1 MVYICIPS
9 RDEDRTIGVLLWKVR
24 DVMQELGR
32 DYRVLVFDDGS
43 TDDTGPLL
51 NSYKRFLPL
60 TVMGRKRPV
69 GYAAAVEHLLRAAAG
84 RARYPKRDAVVVM
97 QGDFTEQPGDLSGL
111 VKTFEGGADIVAGQ
125 PADDAFGASGE
136 DGPPWKVRL
145 ARKLGVALLGRAGG
159 AEASSGDPL
168 CGFRAYRTVVVR
180 KALDACREDPLL
192 TRSGWAANAELLA
205 KLAPFARRI
214 ARAPVTMRY
223 DIRWRRTRVR
233 VLSTV
238 AEILRLRRTSRG
250 ASAGQGRK
258 VAAARRAALALAA
271 PWVVAGGWPAG
282 DALAQ
287 NGTNARPAL
296 LLDSLAKPSLSVAKL
311 PFELGEN
318 LKYKVKAMIFNVG
331 EGRMTVARIDTV
343 HNVPAY
349 AAEWH
354 IRGGFLGYRIDS
366 KFYSWMDTETLVSR
380 RFLKDQ
386 HEGGRKRYRE
396 YDFFP
401 EERRW
406 HRLDYDTTATLPTS
420 LPLDDVSFV
429 YYARTLPLV
438 VGETYTLNRYFK
450 EEGNPVVIK
459 VLRKDR
465 RKVGA
470 GEFNTIVV
478 QPSIRTRGLFSE
490 GGHAEIHFSD
500 DERRL
505 IVYMKVDLPV
515 AGTLSLHLEEIG
527 NAPPAVGD
535 SAAAASESASATCAD
550 APGGQDGR
558 EAGARN
564 RR

>member
-1 MVYICIPS
+1 MVYICIPT
-9 RDEDRTIGVLLWKVR
+9 RDEDRTIGVLLWKIR
-24 DVMQELGR
+24 SVMQELGR
-32 DYRVLVFDDGS
+32 DYAVLVFDDGS
-43 TDDTGPLL
+43 TDRTLPLL
-51 NSYKRFLPL
+51 NTYKRFLPL
-60 TVMGRKRPV
+60 TILGRKRPV
-69 GYAAAVEHLLRAAAG
+69 GYGAALEHLLRAVVA
-84 RARYPKRDAVVVM
+84 RTRYPKRDAVVVM
-97 QGDFTEQPGDLSGL
+97 QGDFTDHPGDLDAL
-111 VKTFEGGADIVAGQ
+111 VKPFEGGADIVAGT
-125 PADDAFGASGE
+125 PELDAAGGSGDAGA
-136 DGPPWKVRL
+136 PWHVRL
-145 ARKLGVALLGRAGG
+145 ARKLGHAVLGRARPAGV
-159 AEASSGDPL
+159 ESGDPF
-168 CGFRAYRTVVVR
+168 CGYRAYRAVVVG
-180 KALDACREDPLL
+180 KALEACGDGPLL
-192 TRSGWAANAELLA
+192 ARSGWAANAELMA
-205 KLAPFARRI
+205 KLAPLARRI
-214 ARAPVTMRY
+214 AEAPVRVRY
-223 DIRWRRTRVR
+223 DIRWRRSRVR
-233 VLSTV
+233 LLPTV
-238 AEILRLRRTSRG
+238 AEILRLRRAVRG
-250 ASAGQGRK
+250 LRGGAQ
-258 VAAARRAALALAA
+258 ALALSLLFAA
-271 PWVVAGGWPAG
+271 AWPGGG
-282 DALAQ
+282 VFAQ
-287 NGTNARPAL
+287 NGAGATPKL
-296 LLDSLAKPSLSVAKL
+296 LLDSLAAPAHAVSAV
-311 PFELGEN
+311 PFELGED
-318 LKYKVKAMIFNVG
+318 LRYKVKALIFNVG

-343 HNVPAY
+343 RNAPAY

-354 IRGGFLGYRIDS
+354 IQGGFLGYRIDS

-406 HRLDYDTTATLPTS
+406 HRIDYDTTATLPTS

-465 RKVGA
+465 REVGA

-527 NAPPAVGD
+527 NAAAAVGNAAAAGNSAAAVGESAPAVG
-535 SAAAASESASATCAD
+535 AG

-558 EAGARN
+558 EVDARN